1 MTMSRARAKANRL
14 VTRFT
19 RCPSEIIH
27 SPRSSLLI
35 TQLLSSAMGGSWTSR
50 SSKRSQNLPSTSTVV
65 GTSGG
70 VASSLLSGS
79 ISSKSLSSSLLG
91 AWGRQIITQNQLNMH
106 LNRTQM
112 RTVTT
117 IHPGRPSKSP
127 QLALKHNS
135 NDDRDYD
142 NTFWVPQNHLN
153 WHLNLTQMRTV
164 TTIHPGWPSK
174 SPQLALKQNLNEDH
188 INKTNDYDTFWGPS
202 KLPQLALEQ
211 NSNDDR
217 DYDNTFWVPSK
228 SHQIGT

>member
-50 SSKRSQNLPSTSTVV
+50 PSKRSQNLPSTSTVV

-117 IHPGRPSKSP
+117 IHPG
-127 QLALKHNS
+127 
-135 NDDRDYD
+135 
-142 NTFWVPQNHLN
+142 
-153 WHLNLTQMRTV
+153 
-164 TTIHPGWPSK
+164 GPSK

-188 INKTNDYDTFWGPS
+188 INKTNDYDTFSGPIHWF
-202 KLPQLALEQ
+202 
-211 NSNDDR
+211 NDSMCMFTEFDIIWFNQR
-217 DYDNTFWVPSK
+217 
-228 SHQIGT
+228 